1 MKISKSYLQEIIKE
15 ELFRHL
21 AEEELLKELMGPPK
35 KPPTKAK
42 PKAKPKPIDKSITFY
57 YLLDDDQEN
66 SRLREYSLTS
76 EQIKKFISTIN
87 HFDSN
92 SGTTEE
98 EQFTSAA
105 RKVVNIG
112 DGKSNRGIMYSYLKN
127 LIDMAPELKDLTG
140 LEYEYYGTTIGS
152 YGDPRY
158 EIDKY
163 KSEFGQRT
171 VPMPPVMQPDI
182 GTIKTGRYD
191 SIKRAR
197 KLTDYDPS
205 VFLRAFWRFK
215 IGAESEQ
222 YKQKYI
228 NSYDLDDFKR
238 YIEHLEWQRDTKY
251 ADSPEAIKNYNE
263 SINNYKKTLKLSK
276 IVDDKLEIKKE
287 RYYHGFVPVSLIIT
301 GITRPSKENPEEYEI
316 IDASATYF
324 TYNDLQF
331 GEFKKDGTSSQKT
344 EETNKA
350 INSLLLQQKPKT
362 VTLKFSK
369 NSMKTEKISKDEF
382 TKRTSGE
389 PPEEEKPESE
399 PEDDKLSDFNKS
411 LKSILGKKSDKPDDS
426 DLPDEEK

>member
-1 MKISKSYLQEIIKE
+1 MKINKYYLKQLILEELIKE
-15 ELFRHL
+15 LQ
-21 AEEELLKELMGPPK
+21 GPPK
-35 KPPTKAK
+35 KPPTKIK
-42 PKAKPKPIDKSITFY
+42 PKSKPKPIDKSITFY

-66 SRLREYSLTS
+66 STLREYTLTPDQMK
-76 EQIKKFISTIN
+76 EFISTVN
-87 HFDSN
+87 RSDSN
-92 SGTTEE
+92 RGTTEE

-112 DGKSNRGIMYSYLKN
+112 DVDSSRGIRYSYLKN
-127 LIDMAPELKDLTG
+127 IIDMVPELKDLTG
-140 LEYEYYGTTIGS
+140 LEYQFYGTTIGS

-171 VPMPPVMQPDI
+171 VQMPPVMQPDI

-191 SIKRAR
+191 SVKRAR
-197 KLTDYDPS
+197 KLTDYEPS

-238 YIEHLEWQRDTKY
+238 YIEHLEWERDTKY
-251 ADSPEAIKNYNE
+251 GDSPEAIKNYND

-276 IVDDKLEIKKE
+276 IVNDKLEIKKE

-301 GITRPSKENPEEYEI
+301 GITRPSKDNPEEYEI
-316 IDASATYF
+316 IDTSATYF
-324 TYNDLQF
+324 TYNDLGF
-331 GEFKKDGTSSQKT
+331 DEFKKDGTSSQKT

-382 TKRTSGE
+382 VKRTSGE
-389 PPEEEKPESE
+389 PPEIDKPETE

-411 LKSILGKKSDKPDDS
+411 LKSILGKKSDVSDDS
-426 DLPDEEK
+426 EIPDKEK

>member
-1 MKISKSYLQEIIKE
+1 MKINKYYLKQLILEELIKE
-15 ELFRHL
+15 LQ
-21 AEEELLKELMGPPK
+21 GPPK
-35 KPPTKAK
+35 KPPTKIK
-42 PKAKPKPIDKSITFY
+42 PKSKPKPIDKSITFY

-66 SRLREYSLTS
+66 STLREYTLTPDQMK
-76 EQIKKFISTIN
+76 EFISTVN
-87 HFDSN
+87 RSDSN
-92 SGTTEE
+92 RGTTEE

-112 DGKSNRGIMYSYLKN
+112 DVDSSRGIRYSYLKN
-127 LIDMAPELKDLTG
+127 IIDMVPELKDLTG
-140 LEYEYYGTTIGS
+140 LEYQFYGTTIGS

-171 VPMPPVMQPDI
+171 VQMPPVMQPDI

-191 SIKRAR
+191 SVKRAR

-238 YIEHLEWQRDTKY
+238 YIEHLEWERDTKY
-251 ADSPEAIKNYNE
+251 GDSPEAIKNYND

-276 IVDDKLEIKKE
+276 IVNDKLEIKKE

-301 GITRPSKENPEEYEI
+301 GITRPSKDNPEEYEI
-316 IDASATYF
+316 IDTSATYF
-324 TYNDLQF
+324 TYNDLGF
-331 GEFKKDGTSSQKT
+331 DEFKKDGTSSQKT

-382 TKRTSGE
+382 VKRTSGE
-389 PPEEEKPESE
+389 PPEIDKPETE

-411 LKSILGKKSDKPDDS
+411 LKSILGKKSDVSDDS
-426 DLPDEEK
+426 EIPDKEK

>member
-1 MKISKSYLQEIIKE
+1 MKIHKSYLKKIILEELIKE
-15 ELFRHL
+15 LQ
-21 AEEELLKELMGPPK
+21 GPPK
-35 KPPTKAK
+35 KPPTKIK

-57 YLLDDDQEN
+57 YLLDDEQEN
-66 SRLREYSLTS
+66 STLREYNLTPD
-76 EQIKKFISTIN
+76 QIKEFISAVT

-92 SGTTEE
+92 KSTLEE
-98 EQFTSAA
+98 ERFTAAA

-112 DGKSNRGIMYSYLKN
+112 DGGNSRGVMYSYLKN
-127 LIDMAPELKDLTG
+127 IIDMVPELNGLTG
-140 LEYEYYGTTIGS
+140 LQYEYYGTTIGS
-152 YGDPRY
+152 GGDPRY

-163 KSEFGQRT
+163 KDEYGQRT

-191 SIKRAR
+191 SEKRAR

-238 YIEHLEWQRDTKY
+238 YIEHLEWERDTKY
-251 ADSPEAIKNYNE
+251 GDSPKAIKSYNE
-263 SINNYKKTLKLSK
+263 SIDNYKKTLKLSK

-301 GITRPSKENPEEYEI
+301 GITRPSKDNPEEYEI

-324 TYNDLQF
+324 TYNDLGF
-331 GEFKKDGTSSQKT
+331 DEFKKDGTSSQKT

-382 TKRTSGE
+382 VKRTSGE
-389 PPEEEKPESE
+389 PPEIDKPETE

-411 LKSILGKKSDKPDDS
+411 LRSILGKKSDKFDDS
-426 DLPDEEK
+426 EISDEEK